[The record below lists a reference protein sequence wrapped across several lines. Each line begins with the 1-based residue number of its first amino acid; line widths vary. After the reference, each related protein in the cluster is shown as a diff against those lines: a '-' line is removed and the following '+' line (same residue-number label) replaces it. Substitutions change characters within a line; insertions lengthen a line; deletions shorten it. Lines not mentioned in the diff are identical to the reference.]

1 MEGLPAMQD
10 RTDPAGMA
18 ALSLC
23 DSLLRAI
30 NDKKLMTESEIM
42 EVIADAA
49 ATHDQADGPAS
60 ALLAHKSAA
69 ALIRRIVVRDDPNR
83 RR

>member
-1 MEGLPAMQD
+1 MQD

-23 DSLLRAI
+23 ESLLLAI
-30 NDKKLMTESEIM
+30 NDKKLMTQSEIM
-42 EVIADAA
+42 GVIEDAA
-49 ATHDQADGPAS
+49 AAHDHADGSAS
-60 ALLAHKSAA
+60 AHLANKAAA
-69 ALIRRIVVRDDPNR
+69 ALLRAIVIRDDPNR